1 MCFNVPHNWMPTDIT
16 TRHSAALRVALVNEY
31 MLTFFK
37 ILSFKVHAADDLES
51 SGISKPNGE
60 RDWKKECVG

>member
-1 MCFNVPHNWMPTDIT
+1 MFQCATQLNANQYHNTAL
-16 TRHSAALRVALVNEY
+16 RALRVALVNEY

-60 RDWKKECVG
+60 RDWKKECIG